1 MCFQHL
7 ETKEQF
13 RQQLVCK
20 RFRKNLNIPFL
31 RKEIIIN
38 NNTQIFET
46 PTQKMNLRRLL
57 ETSCQLR
64 VLSLKFCPHLNKEIL
79 NIISLG
85 CNPFTLSELYL
96 DGCDGVTDEAFDC
109 LMLTEAEKEADAAYD
124 KHFDELLIEEEKPQ
138 QDPNDTSRQE
148 PQEESKDPTS

>member
-1 MCFQHL
+1 
-7 ETKEQF
+7 
-13 RQQLVCK
+13 VCR

-38 NNTQIFET
+38 NNTQIFEA
-46 PTQKMNLRRLL
+46 PSQKMNLRRLL

-96 DGCDGVTDEAFDC
+96 DGCDGVTDDAFDC
-109 LMLTEAEKEADAAYD
+109 LMLTEAEKEEDNAYV
-124 KHFDELLIEEEKPQ
+124 KNFDELLIEEEKVQ